1 MSWIETFITHTS
13 STSSPEI
20 FRKWA
25 AISCIAAAL
34 ERKVWV
40 TTAGSRLYPNLY
52 TILCAPPGVGKTEVT
67 WRVRELLASLDD
79 LHLSPSSV
87 TKASLIDELNESDR
101 RIVRVQDTPAVISFN
116 SLMICINELGVLLP
130 AYDNEFMNTLTDL
143 YDCKQYGEKRRTSKI
158 NIQID
163 APQLNLL
170 GACTPA
176 YLNHTL
182 PEGAWDQGFMSRT
195 IIVFAGER
203 IVRSLFASTELNEEE
218 YEQLKDDLASI
229 FELFGEISF
238 SPEAQELIDT
248 WYLAGCPPAP
258 DHPKLIGYNQRR
270 IVHLLKLC
278 MVSCADERRK
288 QITTADFERA
298 MTWLLEI
305 EVYMPEV
312 FKAMSAGGPGR
323 IIEEAWHY
331 IFTIYAKEQKPVSE
345 HRLMQWLQER
355 VPVHQVMQTIELMEK
370 SKLIEQQLT
379 ASGKAYK
386 PRGRKPNV

>member
-1 MSWIETFITHTS
+1 MSWIETFIAHTS

-67 WRVRELLASLDD
+67 WRVRELLASLEE

-87 TKASLIDELNESDR
+87 TKASLIDELNEADR
-101 RIVRVQDTPAVISFN
+101 KIVRVQDNPAVVAFN

-143 YDCKQYGEKRRTSKI
+143 YDCKQYGEKRRTSKVD
-158 NIQID
+158 IQID
-163 APQLNLL
+163 APQLNVL

-195 IIVFAGER
+195 IVVFAGER
-203 IVRSLFASTELNEEE
+203 IIRSLFEAPENNAEE
-218 YEQLKDDLASI
+218 YELLKDELALI
-229 FELFGEISF
+229 FERYGEITF
-238 SPEAQELIDT
+238 SVKAKELIDT
-248 WYLAGCPPAP
+248 WYLTGCAPSP

-278 MVSCADERRK
+278 MVSVADRK
-288 QITTADFERA
+288 GVEITEEDFERA
-298 MTWLLEI
+298 LTWLLEI

-331 IFTIYAKEQKPVSE
+331 IFTIHAKEQKPVSE

-379 ASGKAYK
+379 TAGKAYK
-386 PRGRKPNV
+386 PRGRQPNV

>member
-1 MSWIETFITHTS
+1 MSWIEKFVTHTS
-13 STSSPEI
+13 ATSSPEI

-25 AISCIAAAL
+25 AISCVAAAL

-87 TKASLIDELNESDR
+87 TKASLIDELNDSDR
-101 RIVRVQDTPAVISFN
+101 RIVRVQDTPAVINFN
-116 SLMICINELGVLLP
+116 SLMVCINELGVLIP

-158 NIQID
+158 QIQID
-163 APQLNLL
+163 APQVNIL

-195 IIVFAGER
+195 IIVYAGER
-203 IVRSLFASTELNEEE
+203 IVRSLFSAPDMNEEE
-218 YEQLKDDLASI
+218 YEHLKDELAHI
-229 FELFGEISF
+229 FELFGEFSF
-238 SPEAQELIDT
+238 TPKAQELIDN
-248 WYLAGCPPAP
+248 WYLTGCAPAP
-258 DHPKLIGYNQRR
+258 DHPKLVGYNQRR

-278 MVSCADERRK
+278 MVSAADEKRPE
-288 QITTADFERA
+288 ITEWDFEHA
-298 MTWLLEI
+298 LTWLLEI

-331 IFTIYAKEQKPVSE
+331 IFTVYAKEQKPVSE
-345 HRLMQWLQER
+345 HRIMQWLQER

-370 SKLIEQQLT
+370 SKMIQQELT
-379 ASGKAYK
+379 TAGKAYK
-386 PRGRKPNV
+386 PRGKKPNV

>member
-1 MSWIETFITHTS
+1 MSWIDTFVMHTA

-25 AISCIAAAL
+25 AIACIASAL
-34 ERKVWV
+34 ERRVWV

-52 TILCAPPGVGKTEVT
+52 TILCGPPGVGKTEVT
-67 WRVRELLASLDD
+67 WRVRELLASLED

-87 TKASLIDELNESDR
+87 TKASLIDDLNEADR
-101 RIVRVQDTPAVISFN
+101 RIVRVQDTPAVINFN

-195 IIVFAGER
+195 IIIFAGER
-203 IVRSLFASTELNEEE
+203 IVRSLFSVKKLDEEE
-218 YEQLKDDLASI
+218 YQLLKDELALI
-229 FELFGEISF
+229 FEAYGEFTFEEETQS
-238 SPEAQELIDT
+238 LIDN
-248 WYLAGCPPAP
+248 WYLAGCVPAP

-278 MVSCADERRK
+278 MVSAADAKRK
-288 QITTADFERA
+288 VITNEDFETA
-298 MTWLLEI
+298 LTWLLEA

-331 IFTIYAKEQKPVSE
+331 IFTVHAKEQKPVSE
-345 HRLMQWLQER
+345 HRIMQWLQER

-386 PRGRKPNV
+386 PRGRKPNG